1 MAHLRFVCLLRA
13 PYSWFNQ
20 LMSLFG
26 ANQVY
31 TCLEKVYMVY
41 TGLPPDECP
50 CHTHWPKLVPLI
62 KTLGKDSDKKCMH
75 TLCTLFLGVCTPR
88 ADFFWVHAHFF
99 QTLKIPPFSP
109 SCTGSFRIPVSLI
122 GLITSPTSL
131 DRNSKVLFSVVL
143 KGLKSLHSLHGVHE
157 VCTGLPP
164 MNDDGGAS
172 QSISS
177 V

>member
-1 MAHLRFVCLLRA
+1 
-13 PYSWFNQ
+13 
-20 LMSLFG
+20 
-26 ANQVY
+26 
-31 TCLEKVYMVY
+31 
-41 TGLPPDECP
+41 
-50 CHTHWPKLVPLI
+50 
-62 KTLGKDSDKKCMH
+62 MH
-75 TLCTLFLGVCTPR
+75 TLCTLFLGVCTPC

-109 SCTGSFRIPVSLI
+109 SCTGSFRIPVGLI

-164 MNDDGGAS
+164 DDGRRRCTRRGRRTVNGDCVPAGAEYTAAEPPAP
-172 QSISS
+172 QDLPGTTGRQEARKPTPTPPILIISYYI
-177 V
+177 